1 MTKVL
6 SAILALLTV
15 AVVMVWLWKKEPAV
29 KPEDQKPTESTQQLA
44 GEVQTPAGESETGKQ
59 PETPAEP
66 ERPVEPEKPAEPE
79 MPAEPEKP
87 AEPEVPAEPEI
98 PAAGFDT
105 TEWNLLLVNPWNA
118 LPDDYEMQLTN
129 LKLSNSMQS
138 ASSMQLDARVYDAL
152 VEMLNGCKAAGLHPV
167 VCSAYRSYDTQVYLF
182 NNKIS
187 RLKNQGYD
195 AETARREA
203 ARVVAVPG
211 TSEHQTGMAFDIVA
225 LSYQVLEEDQENT
238 AEQKWLMEHCYEY
251 GFILRYPKDKVDIT
265 GIIYEPWHYRYVGKE
280 AALAIRDS
288 GLCLEEW
295 LGKGEEAT
303 LPRLPF
309 NG

>member
-1 MTKVL
+1 MKKL
-6 SAILALLTV
+6 LGAILALLTV
-15 AVVMVWLWKKEPAV
+15 AVVIVWLWKNEPADKQPPKDTEHLSGEV
-29 KPEDQKPTESTQQLA
+29 ITVPEDKTP
-44 GEVQTPAGESETGKQ
+44 EVEPQ
-59 PETPAEP
+59 PEIPP
-66 ERPVEPEKPAEPE
+66 
-79 MPAEPEKP
+79 
-87 AEPEVPAEPEI
+87 EPEVPDEPET

-105 TEWNLLLVNPWNA
+105 TAWELLLVNPWNA
-118 LPDDYEMQLTN
+118 LPDDYEMHLTN
-129 LKLSNSMQS
+129 LKLSNSMQA
-138 ASSMQLDARVYDAL
+138 ASSMQADARVYDAL
-152 VEMLNGCKAAGLHPV
+152 VEMLNACKSVGLDPV

-182 NNKIS
+182 NNKIT

-195 AETARREA
+195 AETARQEA

-225 LSYQVLEEDQENT
+225 LSYQLLEEDQENT

-251 GFILRYPKDKVDIT
+251 GFILRYPKDKEAIT

-288 GLCLEEW
+288 GMCLEEW
-295 LGKGEEAT
+295 LGKSDEAT

-309 NG
+309 EG